1 MKKLFK
7 KLSAWIQKIFNALD
21 EESKVAIPIA
31 ITITSAVKQFMDS
44 SLGEFSIAA
53 LKKTIPGKVDDIIL
67 DFIDDNLADII
78 IKLKLIESA
87 NGIEDKDE
95 KVRIIISFLRVCS
108 REEQNTF
115 WQGMANLIYQSLKDG
130 ELSWGEVSILLE
142 AAYKGKIDLQ
152 Q

>member
-7 KLSAWIQKIFNALD
+7 KLFAWIQKIFNALD
-21 EESKVAIPIA
+21 DESKQAIPIA
-31 ITITSAVKQFMDS
+31 ISITSWVKSFMDS
-44 SLGEFSIAA
+44 GLGEFSIAA
-53 LKKTIPGKVDDIIL
+53 LKKAIPGRVDDVII
-67 DFIDDNLADII
+67 DFIDMHLADII

-87 NGIEDKDE
+87 AQVDDKDE

-115 WQGMANLIYQSLKDG
+115 WQGMANLVYQALKDG

-142 AAYKGKIDLQ
+142 AAYKGKIILN
-152 Q
+152 